1 MESFRLKLR
10 DRISRLTGRPVS
22 HPDDTHRS
30 LPRAGSVPGAPAS
43 GEEGGSFTVIFNDQ
57 PTNNLQ
63 NFPSNFIKTSKY
75 SLLTFL
81 PLNLYEQFKRF
92 ANIYF
97 LACIIIQ
104 IIPNVSPF
112 PIYTTVIPL
121 VVILAVSAIK
131 EAVEDYNRHRQD
143 YIANNRTFG
152 LVRNYKARSRS
163 HRAAAALASA
173 VRGGG
178 GGGGGGGH
186 QQSSSVDGDVDDNGA
201 IMFSPGGSRLRRHKR
216 GTSEQPDEVEMTE
229 VADGEAPPSEGDGAD
244 TTDDWLTPVTSKDIL
259 VGNFL
264 KIRRGEEFPAD
275 ILLLASSNADATA
288 YVNTANLDGEAVPK
302 VRNAPQATL
311 HANTPEKLLQLR
323 GRVKAEAANASL
335 YQFQGRIEMDND
347 TNGRDGANSP
357 QPQTSE
363 VHIDEKGEEVIVP
376 TPRRERAANVDKES
390 GRLLFPVG
398 DQQLCLRGS
407 RLVNTDWIFGVVV
420 YTGYQTKMM
429 LNRNAPRIKT
439 SSFEHQLNKF
449 VAAIFVF
456 NFFVCLVLSLSYNQ
470 RNQDWAAYYS
480 VGDRDGVGWLLNFLT
495 QYILFSFMIP
505 ISLYVTIELVRV
517 GQVFFMMWDK
527 RMHYKDEH
535 GEWKRMQV
543 KSSSLNEELGCIE
556 YIFSD
561 KTGTL
566 TCNKM
571 ELSAMSVIGE
581 LYFERSA
588 ADIAMEEA
596 ELDAGGK
603 SGGGGKGEKGGK
615 KLAIEK
621 KEEEEEEAEGAGK
634 VHSHEMVADLVRKAM
649 SRGGKTNG
657 KQYDEEKQPGAAKDS
672 NSESIEREFL
682 FCIMTCNSVLP
693 SKKKPAKAKRAAKG
707 KKGGK
712 ADPAT
717 QSVTTGVDS
726 TSHMDTLESVSDNE
740 TEGAAN
746 GAVVGREK
754 WQFQSMSP
762 DEMALCETCHR
773 HGLTMTERRGN
784 TVTVN
789 YVSPDN
795 RSNGYTSPTSS
806 PDRQEY
812 VFTVMA
818 SLDFT
823 STRARM
829 SVVIKMPDGGYRL
842 FTKGADSAV
851 YKRLEAD
858 SSDESS
864 IQKQTAKHVETFAG
878 SGSRT
883 LCYAYRTLSPTD
895 FAGWEKTYQQAVN
908 ALEDREALVE
918 LAFEE
923 IEHSMTLLGCTG
935 VEDQLQEWV
944 PETIDYMIKA
954 GLKVIVLTGDKKE
967 TAVTIS
973 KQSNLVQE
981 HFELLY
987 MQGTTKETA
996 KQSLDTAI
1004 TDWQR
1009 IEREEMEKG
1018 QPQPFALAI
1027 DGLCMELCLK
1037 NYRDEFI
1044 SLFTHCQ
1051 TIVSYRSTPRQKAL
1065 CVGMAKIDLKASVL
1079 AIGDGANDVSMI
1091 QEAKVGVGILGKE
1104 GAHAAMSSD
1113 YVIHRFYHLI
1123 YLIFIQGRYNFY
1135 RTSKVCFFSFYKNML
1150 YSLPQIYFSYWA
1162 LNTGQTLYIAIFQS
1176 TFNLFYTSIP
1186 PLVAGWYEK
1195 DLPDD
1200 LVLKYPE
1207 TFRKFKEESYFTFRK
1222 FFSWILAAIYQGT
1235 VLYLFIHYAVDGNDG
1250 GGNVMQDGKQVYL
1263 WLYGTEILF
1272 AVILLSNIKFITSLD
1287 YITWFSIGASV
1298 FGLWMFILV
1307 MLVFTFFYSMGFTPD
1322 TYLILQHLFNTN
1334 LTWAYIALALGAS
1347 YIPTLLSDALNQL
1360 YYPTTAQMLKVA
1372 AFNGKENRPPS
1383 VFMQ

>member
-1 MESFRLKLR
+1 MESFRQKLR

-22 HPDDTHRS
+22 HPADTNRN
-30 LPRAGSVPGAPAS
+30 LPRAGDVPGAPPTGSQDDSA
-43 GEEGGSFTVIFNDQ
+43 SFTVLFNDQ
-57 PTNNLQ
+57 PANNAQ

-143 YIANNRTFG
+143 YIANNRNFG
-152 LVRNYKARSRS
+152 LVRNYKAKSRS
-163 HRAAAALASA
+163 AAALATLRRTPSTRTA
-173 VRGGG
+173 NANE
-178 GGGGGGGH
+178 
-186 QQSSSVDGDVDDNGA
+186 SSDADNA
-201 IMFSPGGSRLRRHKR
+201 IMFSPGGSRMRKGHRHA
-216 GTSEQPDEVEMTE
+216 TSESPLEIEMAD
-229 VADGEAPPSEGDGAD
+229 VADGESLPSDTDAGAD
-244 TTDDWLTPVTSKDIL
+244 AANDDWLTPISSKDIL
-259 VGNFL
+259 VGHFL

-275 ILLLASSNADATA
+275 ILLLSSSNSDATA

-311 HANTPEKLLQLR
+311 HANTPQKLLQLH
-323 GRVKAEAANASL
+323 GRVRAEGANASL
-335 YQFQGRIEMDND
+335 YQFQARIEMDQND
-347 TNGRDGANSP
+347 RETLSP
-357 QPQTSE
+357 QPTSSE

-376 TPRRERAANVDKES
+376 TPRRERAANVDKSS

-407 RLVNTDWIFGVVV
+407 RLVNTEWIFGVVI

-429 LNRNAPRIKT
+429 LNRNAPRIKD

-456 NFFVCLVLSLSYNQ
+456 NFFVCLVLSISYSA

-480 VGDRDGVGWLLNFLT
+480 VGDRSGVGWLLNFLT

-571 ELSAMSVIGE
+571 ELSAMSVNGN

-588 ADIAMEEA
+588 ADIAIEEA
-596 ELDAGGK
+596 ELDSPHGGT
-603 SGGGGKGEKGGK
+603 GKGDKGK
-615 KLAIEK
+615 KMAAETK
-621 KEEEEEEAEGAGK
+621 EDEEEQAEGGK

-649 SRGGKTNG
+649 NRSTSSTTNG
-657 KQYDEEKQPGAAKDS
+657 KHYDEEKKQPDS
-672 NSESIEREFL
+672 NTTSSDANSESIEREFL
-682 FCIMTCNSVLP
+682 WCIMTCNSVLP
-693 SKKKPAKAKRAAKG
+693 SKKKPEKKKADATKG
-707 KKGGK
+707 KKSGK
-712 ADPAT
+712 ANPES
-717 QSVTTGVDS
+717 QSVTSGMDS
-726 TSHMDTLESVSDNE
+726 TSNMDTLESVTDSE
-740 TEGAAN
+740 TSSAASSQ
-746 GAVVGREK
+746 AASREK

-789 YVSPDN
+789 YLPPSKDTTTF
-795 RSNGYTSPTSS
+795 RSATTSA
-806 PDRQEY
+806 DREEY

-829 SVVIKMPDGGYRL
+829 SVVMKMPDGTYRL

-851 YKRLEAD
+851 YKRLDTD
-858 SSDESS
+858 SSDEES
-864 IQKQTAKHVETFAG
+864 IQKKTAKHVETFAG

-883 LCYAYRTLSPTD
+883 LCYAYRVLSASE
-895 FAGWEKTYQQAVN
+895 FASWEKTYQQAVN

-923 IEHSMTLLGCTG
+923 IEHSMVLLGCTG

-987 MQGTTKETA
+987 MQGTSKDAA
-996 KQSLDTAI
+996 KQSLDAAI
-1004 TDWQR
+1004 NDWQR
-1009 IEREEMEKG
+1009 IEREEMERG

-1065 CVGMAKIDLKASVL
+1065 CVGMAKIDLRASVL
-1079 AIGDGANDVSMI
+1079 AIGDGANDVS
-1091 QEAKVGVGILGKE
+1091 AK
-1104 GAHAAMSSD
+1104 
-1113 YVIHRFYHLI
+1113 
-1123 YLIFIQGRYNFY
+1123 
-1135 RTSKVCFFSFYKNML
+1135 
-1150 YSLPQIYFSYWA
+1150 
-1162 LNTGQTLYIAIFQS
+1162 
-1176 TFNLFYTSIP
+1176 
-1186 PLVAGWYEK
+1186 
-1195 DLPDD
+1195 
-1200 LVLKYPE
+1200 
-1207 TFRKFKEESYFTFRK
+1207 
-1222 FFSWILAAIYQGT
+1222 
-1235 VLYLFIHYAVDGNDG
+1235 
-1250 GGNVMQDGKQVYL
+1250 
-1263 WLYGTEILF
+1263 
-1272 AVILLSNIKFITSLD
+1272 
-1287 YITWFSIGASV
+1287 
-1298 FGLWMFILV
+1298 
-1307 MLVFTFFYSMGFTPD
+1307 
-1322 TYLILQHLFNTN
+1322 
-1334 LTWAYIALALGAS
+1334 
-1347 YIPTLLSDALNQL
+1347 
-1360 YYPTTAQMLKVA
+1360 
-1372 AFNGKENRPPS
+1372 
-1383 VFMQ
+1383 